1 MKQIDLK
8 ANEVRLAE
16 MNEMA
21 MTLVSL
27 GQTEAA
33 YRIQGQLEDLNK
45 KWANLQ
51 TQTGNQMAVF
61 ERAHEVQRFHRDGLK
76 DRAVSVN
83 SWNGEY

>member
-61 ERAHEVQRFHRDGLK
+61 ERAHEVQRFHREG
-76 DRAVSVN
+76 RTR
-83 SWNGEY
+83 